1 MYYTDYLE
9 HYGILGMKWGVRRTP
24 EQLGHKPRTSTEK
37 WKVKQLNEIDRLYNK
52 SFKKLDRAAKEN
64 PDDDSIS
71 KYRKQLE
78 QQHSSDRK
86 KIEKMSFVD
95 VESARESEREERA
108 AKRKEMVKT
117 AGDAA
122 MWTARMALLG
132 VRIGGTVAVINVLSD
147 AGKTA
152 IDFITSPEGQA
163 ALAKGADVVTKI
175 GNGELTALGV
185 AKNFITRSS
194 PNSNFG
200 RALSSVNIEGVMP
213 GANYMPPEQLASA
226 MEVKIKDLA

>member
-1 MYYTDYLE
+1 MLYTDYLE

-37 WKVKQLNEIDRLYNK
+37 WKVKQLNQIDRLYEK

-95 VESARESEREERA
+95 VETARESEREERSQ
-108 AKRKEMVKT
+108 KRKEMVKT
-117 AGDAA
+117 AGGAA

-132 VRIGGTVAVINVLSD
+132 VRIGGTVALVNVLSD
-147 AGKTA
+147 AGKTSV
-152 IDFITSPEGQA
+152 DFITSPEGQA
-163 ALAKGADVVTKI
+163 ALSKGADVITRI
-175 GNGELTALGV
+175 GNGELSALGL
-185 AKNFITRSS
+185 AKNFIVGNS
-194 PNSNFG
+194 PNSNLG
-200 RALSSVNIEGVMP
+200 RALSTVNVKGVMP
-213 GANYMPPEQLASA
+213 GANYISPEQLASA